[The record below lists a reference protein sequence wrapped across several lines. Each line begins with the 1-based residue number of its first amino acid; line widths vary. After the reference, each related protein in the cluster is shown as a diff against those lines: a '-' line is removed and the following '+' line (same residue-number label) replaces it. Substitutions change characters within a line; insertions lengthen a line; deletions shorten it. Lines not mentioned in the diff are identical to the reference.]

1 MKRRSLKIVKIDA
14 QKSPQY
20 KQEFV
25 TQPINYL
32 KIIEN
37 KDKIK
42 YEYLNKD
49 FDPKHDLKQLSGRRL
64 EYPNPN
70 PPNEDISDP
79 TTTMTTSTTTTSTAP
94 TIDYTTPHHQPQPML
109 KSDLS
114 KYTFDI
120 PADSDDEDYH
130 PKKRVLTPPR
140 PNNHDE
146 VFVPPS
152 SSYTPPRPQIITHT
166 ETYSPQRTPISTPKE
181 RTPERTPERLE
192 RYNNNNNSYND
203 EDSSS
208 NKHVYNYDLHT
219 PPREDEDN
227 QYSKLR
233 DFLNGSDN
241 DESDDDY
248 YARRRKHHKVVDP
261 YKYMSEEHKKFNLL
275 NTGPP
280 TLDELEKRGEYSTR
294 QEYLD
299 LYKMDEMLKSGG
311 GGGGGGDE
319 DDDKRSRHSGYSI
332 RSIHSKRSTPSRFE
346 SHHSQ
351 PTTTT
356 APAAPTA
363 PPHLPVDDLE
373 SIDDKKRELLGKLDM
388 LRKKYPEHSHNIPFM
403 TMHSSVK
410 ELEFLYLSELRKLE
424 IDNNVNDYRTYLIG
438 FFMITEF
445 VLGKFLRLDLQGF
458 TQQQMVNMKRYER
471 FLIEIGEKNYI
482 PEGKK
487 LPVEVRLLGFVLIQA
502 GVFVA
507 SKMILKK
514 TGTNLMGMFNS
525 TVNSFEQQQQH
536 ANGNRRKMKM
546 PDIDLDDD

>member
-70 PPNEDISDP
+70 LPDEDFHFQSISD
-79 TTTMTTSTTTTSTAP
+79 
-94 TIDYTTPHHQPQPML
+94 TITKTPNSEYTPQSQPQPQPML

-120 PADSDDEDYH
+120 PADSDDDDYH
-130 PKKRVLTPPR
+130 PKKKILTPPR
-140 PNNHDE
+140 PSDDI
-146 VFVPPS
+146 FVVPS
-152 SSYTPPRPQIITHT
+152 SSYTPPRPQVITHT
-166 ETYSPQRTPISTPKE
+166 ETYSPQRTPVSTPIQTPKE
-181 RTPERTPERLE
+181 RTPERTPQNS
-192 RYNNNNNSYND
+192 RYDDNRESN
-203 EDSSS
+203 ES

-248 YARRRKHHKVVDP
+248 YARRRKHNKVVDP

-311 GGGGGGDE
+311 GRGGENYEE
-319 DDDKRSRHSGYSI
+319 DKHSRHSGYS
-332 RSIHSKRSTPSRFE
+332 RLSRHGSRHGSRPSTKTSTPKIDLQQHRQ
-346 SHHSQ
+346 SQ
-351 PTTTT
+351 PT
-356 APAAPTA
+356 PPT
-363 PPHLPVDDLE
+363 LPIDDPE

-388 LRKKYPEHSHNIPFM
+388 LRKKYPEHSHDIPFM

-410 ELEFLYLSELRKLE
+410 ELEFLYFSELRKLE

-458 TQQQMVNMKRYER
+458 TQQQMVNMRRYER

-525 TVNSFEQQQQH
+525 TVNSFQQQQQH
-536 ANGNRRKMKM
+536 GNKRKMKM